1 MCIRLDYYTKEN
13 TRSIFVSTY
22 WSLLVVEGI
31 FKELFVPFLLVGYIY
46 NDIDAFFRWWSMDL
60 HEQDSPIVPLLMKSY
75 MDLDNTSVIPNMI
88 EEASHFK
95 HL

>member
-13 TRSIFVSTY
+13 RSIFVSTY

-46 NDIDAFFRWWSMDL
+46 NDIDASFRWWSMNL